1 MIKLTVENVSYKYQN
16 TLKPAVDN
24 LNCTFEAGKLYVIM
38 GASGS
43 GKSTF
48 LSMLAGLD
56 HPSQGEIRFGEDKLQ
71 DLDLDR
77 YRRESISM
85 IFQSFQ
91 LLPLLTA
98 VENVCYPMELNGI
111 NPKETKQRA
120 KELLSSVGITD
131 DKIKRFPSKLSGG
144 EQQRV
149 AIARSLASGA
159 KIILADEPTGNLD
172 VENTENIMEIFSKLA
187 HENDYCIIVVTHDIE
202 VSNTADVIYKMTD
215 GKLLEYSE

>member
-1 MIKLTVENVSYKYQN
+1 MIRLTVENVSYKYQN

-24 LNCTFEAGKLYVIM
+24 LNCTFEAGKLYAIM

-56 HPSQGEIRFGEDKLQ
+56 HPSEGEIRFREESLK
-71 DLDLDR
+71 DLNLDR

-85 IFQSFQ
+85 IFQAFH

-98 VENVCYPMELNGI
+98 IENVSYPMELNGI
-111 NPKETKQRA
+111 DPKDAKERA
-120 KELLSSVGITD
+120 KELLSSVGIRG

-144 EQQRV
+144 KQQRV
-149 AIARSLASGA
+149 AIARSLGSGA

-172 VENTENIMEIFSKLA
+172 VENMENIMEILSKLA
-187 HENDYCIIVVTHDIE
+187 HEKNYCIIVVTHDIE
-202 VSNTADVIYKMTD
+202 VSKAADVVYEMTE
-215 GKLLEYSE
+215 GKLLE